1 MLRTSGRQGYAIPEG
16 NERKRIN
23 ERLGTMILE
32 LKELGVLCDRSQGR
46 AATGLGSELGDKT
59 DGKMYEK

>member
-1 MLRTSGRQGYAIPEG
+1 
-16 NERKRIN
+16 
-23 ERLGTMILE
+23 MILE